1 MNRYKSTNIKIDIQ
15 KETEIEKRSGGG
27 ERLRLCRHRKMVRG
41 RGADFHVD
49 KNCKNLHT
57 LAELKNILC
66 FARSHETW
74 KNF

>member
-1 MNRYKSTNIKIDIQ
+1 MIDTPKKERRQ
-15 KETEIEKRSGGG
+15 MREGETEIQTVAKSENWVRKGG
-27 ERLRLCRHRKMVRG
+27 
-41 RGADFHVD
+41 GADFHVD

-66 FARSHETW
+66 FARSNETW